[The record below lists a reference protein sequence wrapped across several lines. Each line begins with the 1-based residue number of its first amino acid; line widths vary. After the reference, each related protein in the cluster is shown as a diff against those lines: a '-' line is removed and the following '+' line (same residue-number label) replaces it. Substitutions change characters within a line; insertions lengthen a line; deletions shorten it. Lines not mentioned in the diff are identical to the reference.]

1 MIHSTLEVHDKC
13 HTLINVN
20 TKILSKALSKKL
32 RGFTMANIC
41 TVQNRNIDKSKRLIS
56 DIIEII
62 NVQ

>member
-1 MIHSTLEVHDKC
+1 MSYIDKCQYKNIIQSTLK
-13 HTLINVN
+13 
-20 TKILSKALSKKL
+20 KKL

>member
-1 MIHSTLEVHDKC
+1 MSIQKYYPKHSQ
-13 HTLINVN
+13 
-20 TKILSKALSKKL
+20 KKL